1 MRIIQYWGISRHLST
16 SGGSYYVVP
25 RLFDGGRTKGR
36 IEELDATDTLTELY
50 TMTYFNSKLEDEYQ
64 YALRY
69 KNPLSLSLLNVDHL
83 KEVNDSLGRRAVDAY
98 LTALANLII
107 KTIRKVDIAARYR
120 GEEIAIIM
128 PHTEGE
134 HAVVQAERIRE
145 KVSTL
150 EVPFEEHI
158 IRRTISIGVASLN
171 LDAGMTEEG
180 LIGTAG
186 KALKEAIAEG
196 QNRVVFKRG

>member
-1 MRIIQYWGISRHLST
+1 M
-16 SGGSYYVVP
+16 
-25 RLFDGGRTKGR
+25 
-36 IEELDATDTLTELY
+36 DATDTLTELY